1 MSALGQKRTFPDVR
15 FTPKS
20 GQVQCNSV
28 CLLCA
33 ISGHSGDLLPRS
45 PVNIFTVGVHGTKG
59 QYLWKIYQSEMVH
72 PDLEDRGPRK
82 LMKL

>member
-1 MSALGQKRTFPDVR
+1 MRLAPDVPDADLGHVRFTPEMSALG
-15 FTPKS
+15 
-20 GQVQCNSV
+20 
-28 CLLCA
+28 

>member
-1 MSALGQKRTFPDVR
+1 LRRSEMTLS
-15 FTPKS
+15 
-20 GQVQCNSV
+20 
-28 CLLCA
+28 A
-33 ISGHSGDLLPRS
+33 ISGHSGSRS

-59 QYLWKIYQSEMVH
+59 QYLWKISQSEIVH